1 MDGISALGLIGVLLA
16 YGKELLI
23 VILLVYLIIF
33 VRQLI
38 KYYRSK

>member
-1 MDGISALGLIGVLLA
+1 MDGISIFGGLLMLIA